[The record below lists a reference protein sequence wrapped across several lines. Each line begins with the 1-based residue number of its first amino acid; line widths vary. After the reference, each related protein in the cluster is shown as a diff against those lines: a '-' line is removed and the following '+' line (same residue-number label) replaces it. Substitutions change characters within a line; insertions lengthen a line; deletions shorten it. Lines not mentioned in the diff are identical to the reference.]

1 MYTWWYVAQLSGGFT
16 CYSKME
22 EVWDLLFLDSD
33 GSTMKYRPFC
43 LCTSACLWLEDSL
56 SLNNSPLAAR
66 TCSCLHIPDSSVC
79 PALSPFTSIHSS
91 TLTLSP
97 MQAREALPLHPCFS
111 WLQPCIS
118 CFCAISTFQLKLLI
132 SSVFQSHLPPCPDV
146 QRTGLKARD
155 NSLLL
160 VLS

>member
-33 GSTMKYRPFC
+33 GSTMKCRPFC
-43 LCTSACLWLEDSL
+43 LCTSACLWPEDSL

-111 WLQPCIS
+111 WLQPLH
-118 CFCAISTFQLKLLI
+118 F
-132 SSVFQSHLPPCPDV
+132 
-146 QRTGLKARD
+146 
-155 NSLLL
+155 LLL
-160 VLS
+160 CHFYLPAEAPHLFSLSVTSPSLSWCPKDRVEGQG